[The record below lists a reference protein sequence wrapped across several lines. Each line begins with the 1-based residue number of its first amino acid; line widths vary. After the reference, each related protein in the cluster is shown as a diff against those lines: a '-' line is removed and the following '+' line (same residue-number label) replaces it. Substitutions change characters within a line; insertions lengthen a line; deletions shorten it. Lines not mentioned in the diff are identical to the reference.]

1 MTQAYIADTETT
13 GLVEPI
19 EVISLA
25 LAPLDYSSDFYQVGP
40 VGEWFFEPSKPIE
53 WGAMA
58 THGIVPTDLTGQ
70 PAAATVR
77 LPTPCTHLIGHNID
91 YDWKALGRPAVKRIC
106 TLAMARA
113 AWPQLDSHSLAACV
127 YYVKGATAATR
138 ELLKGAHGAA
148 TDVGLVALIL
158 PTLMEE
164 LGEPTSIEALW
175 RASEDA
181 RIPKIITFGKHKG
194 KPIHQVDAGWVAWY
208 RRQEDTDEYLL
219 KAFKLA
225 GK

>member
-1 MTQAYIADTETT
+1 MTCYIADTETT

-25 LAPLDYSSDFYQVGP
+25 TASLVLAADAYDVGT
-40 VGEWFFEPSKPIE
+40 VEEEFFCPSKPIE

-58 THGIVPTDLTGQ
+58 THGIVLDDLAGKR
-70 PAAATVR
+70 PSPLAI
-77 LPTPCTHLIGHNID
+77 LPEGCTHLLGHNID
-91 YDWKALGRPAVKRIC
+91 YDWKALGRPVVKRIC

-113 AWPQLDSHSLAACV
+113 AWPKLDSHSLAACV
-127 YYVKGATAATR
+127 YYTQGATAATR

-148 TDVGLVALIL
+148 TDVSLVALIL
-158 PTLMEE
+158 PMLLEE

-175 RASEDA
+175 KVSEEA
-181 RIPKIITFGKHKG
+181 RLPKTMTFGKHKG
-194 KPIHQVDAGWVAWY
+194 KLIREVDAGWVAWY
-208 RRQEDTDEYLL
+208 RRQEDTDEWLL